1 MLCLCLISLGACGK
15 INEDQS
21 ADKVQKAIYELAVF
35 EKNYGVL
42 GDAARATIKILQDMT
57 DFSQLEHITLS
68 YACVVFLPD
77 RVIIEVRWIGGAS
90 LKNGLVIKKVK
101 NE

>member
-1 MLCLCLISLGACGK
+1 
-15 INEDQS
+15 
-21 ADKVQKAIYELAVF
+21 
-35 EKNYGVL
+35 
-42 GDAARATIKILQDMT
+42 MT
-57 DFSQLEHITLS
+57 DFNQLEHITLS